1 MDFEG
6 HSIIELSTDPS
17 VLAAIV
23 VLQQEVTA
31 LQDEVKTLEQDVITL
46 AYTDQLCFVEAQV
59 TLDPRPGQDSYDV
72 LQPVTLIGVDPPLYF
87 SSGYAPDVRVALLA
101 FNSMPNLY
109 ELASGDNIYGIRW
122 ASTATDTPNARFH
135 VTGCATFMLPFSSV
149 VIALRARYTY
159 YGGRVVT
166 VDYNR
171 LRLPSRSAQDQRI
184 EYKIDE
190 YVYAELTT
198 VDCQF
203 LDFYVVLNTDF
214 GTSATFTD
222 TVTGGWDTQYRN
234 FLRVQ
239 RVK

>member
-1 MDFEG
+1 
-6 HSIIELSTDPS
+6 
-17 VLAAIV
+17 
-23 VLQQEVTA
+23 
-31 LQDEVKTLEQDVITL
+31 
-46 AYTDQLCFVEAQV
+46 
-59 TLDPRPGQDSYDV
+59 
-72 LQPVTLIGVDPPLYF
+72 
-87 SSGYAPDVRVALLA
+87 
-101 FNSMPNLY
+101 MPNLY

-159 YGGRVVT
+159 FGGRVVT

>member
-59 TLDPRPGQDSYDV
+59 TLDPRPGQDSYDI

-159 YGGRVVT
+159 FGGRVVT

-171 LRLPSRSAQDQRI
+171 MRLPSRSAQDQRI

>member
-59 TLDPRPGQDSYDV
+59 TLDPRPGQDSYEI

-87 SSGYAPDVRVALLA
+87 ASGYAPDVRVALLA

-122 ASTATDTPNARFH
+122 ASTSTDTPNARFH

-159 YGGRVVT
+159 FGGRVVT

>member
-59 TLDPRPGQDSYDV
+59 TLDPRPGQDSYEI

-87 SSGYAPDVRVALLA
+87 ASGYAPDVRVALLA

-135 VTGCATFMLPFSSV
+135 VTGCATFMLPFFSV

-159 YGGRVVT
+159 FGGRVVT